1 MYLDYENQEKGYK
14 KFELTK
20 ENIRAN
26 VGKQICYVDKRTIDS
41 NEEAIRQLQNDI
53 YKVAQIYF
61 ECVGEHE
68 GYLIGNGHH
77 MAQELCEKAK
87 EIWISRQNAR

>member
-26 VGKQICYVDKRTIDS
+26 VGKQICYVDKRTIDRYRGYYNVDYGIIHS
-41 NEEAIRQLQNDI
+41 VKYSRLFLDDANREVDVRD
-53 YKVAQIYF
+53 VV
-61 ECVGEHE
+61 ECG
-68 GYLIGNGHH
+68 I
-77 MAQELCEKAK
+77 K
-87 EIWISRQNAR
+87 I